1 MKHKGNK
8 NLTYTQK
15 LQIETMLNAKHTR
28 KEICNFLG
36 IHKSTLSREIKK
48 GLYQHKKIIPN
59 FWKGDK
65 VVYENRY
72 SATISNERYERV
84 CQNKGRDIKLGKDFE
99 LVHYIENR
107 VKQDKISAC
116 AVLGEIKR
124 KQLPFT
130 SISKTTL
137 YRYIE
142 LGFFENIKLEK
153 RKKTYKKQ
161 VMKRAP
167 KGISIEKRPVEIS
180 KRDTFGHWEMDCV
193 CGSTRATLL
202 VLSERLTRQ
211 EIIFKMENQKSN
223 SVIHCLNVL
232 ERKFGKNFKQVFKS
246 ITVDNGSEFA
256 DYKGMEKS
264 IYGRNSKRTTFYYC
278 HPYSSYERG
287 TNERLNR
294 EIRRLIPKGSNLAN
308 YSKADIQKVE
318 NWVNNYPREIFGY
331 ATSGELF
338 REQLQALA

>member
-1 MKHKGNK
+1 MKHIGNK
-8 NLTYTQK
+8 NLTYTQR

-28 KEICNFLG
+28 KEICNLVG

-65 VVYENRY
+65 VVFENRY
-72 SATISNERYERV
+72 SAILSQEKYEMA

-99 LVHYIENR
+99 LVHYIEQR
-107 VKQDKISAC
+107 VNEDKISAC

-142 LGFFENIKLEK
+142 LGFFSNIKLEK
-153 RKKTYKKQ
+153 RKKAYKKQ

-167 KGISIEKRPVEIS
+167 KGTSIEKRPIEIAE
-180 KRDTFGHWEMDCV
+180 RNTFGHWEMDCV

-202 VLSERLTRQ
+202 VLSERFTRQ
-211 EIIFKMENQKSN
+211 EIIFKMENQKAN
-223 SVIHCLNVL
+223 SVIHCLNIL
-232 ERKFGKNFKQVFKS
+232 ERKFGKQFKTIFKS

-264 IYGRNSKRTTFYYC
+264 IFGRNSKRTSIYYC

-294 EIRRLIPKGSNLAN
+294 EIRRLIPKGSNLSK
-308 YSKADIQKVE
+308 YSIEDIQKVE
-318 NWVNNYPREIFGY
+318 NWVNTYPREIFGY
-331 ATSGELF
+331 ATSNELF
-338 REQLQALA
+338 TEQLKAIA

>member
-8 NLTYTQK
+8 NLTITQK

-36 IHKSTLSREIKK
+36 IHKSTLSREIQK
-48 GLYQHKKIIPN
+48 GLYQHKKIVPN

-65 VVYENRY
+65 IVYENRY
-72 SATISNERYERV
+72 SATISHERYERV

-99 LVHYIENR
+99 LVHYIEQR

-124 KQLPFT
+124 KKLPFT
-130 SISKTTL
+130 NISKTTL

-308 YSKADIQKVE
+308 YSKEDIQKVE